1 MKDLEIV
8 DDIGHGNVLVCEMHF
23 KKHYAKIAAAS
34 TSGVSII
41 IKDTKKRG
49 CRFCKADKSGFSPWC
64 GVTFKI
70 WKGFKEWERSEGR

>member
-8 DDIGHGNVLVCEMHF
+8 DNSGHGNILVCEMHF

-41 IKDTKKRG
+41 IKDTQAKG
-49 CRFCKADKSGFSPWC
+49 CGFCKADRTGSSPWS
-64 GVTFKI
+64 GITFKI
-70 WKGFKEWERSEGR
+70 WRGFKEWERNESR